1 MPRILHIL
9 SQRPSLTGSGV
20 TIEALVR
27 HSAEQGWDQRAI
39 IGIPEGTELPDVGG
53 LDASCI
59 HPLRFGGEAIPYPIP
74 GMSDVMPYESTRFSE
89 MTPAMVET
97 YRDRWRSHLE
107 SVRATFSPD
116 VIHVHHIWILGSLV
130 RDVFEEV
137 PIVNHC
143 HATGLRQMQL
153 APHLADAVV
162 AGCRRNDRFAVLH
175 GIHQEALS
183 KALEVPRDR
192 IHVVGA
198 GYREDLFRP
207 EPARRSSKP
216 RRVLY
221 AGKLSHSKGLPWLLD
236 AFERV
241 AAAHPDVV
249 LEIAGSGG
257 GPEAVALAERIQS
270 LSPRVV
276 GLGHVNQATLAERMQ
291 AAEIFVLPSFYEGLP
306 LVLVEAYACGARVI
320 STDLPG
326 VRAELAPPLGDALIS
341 VDLPRIHGP
350 DTPEPADLPAFVDRL
365 EAALTRALS
374 LEPSAVDPSR
384 LAPFTWRAVHGR
396 VAKIWSELLA

>member
-1 MPRILHIL
+1 MPRVLHIL

-27 HSAEQGWDQRAI
+27 HSAEQGWEQRAI

-59 HPLRFGGEAIPYPIP
+59 HPLRFGGESIPFPIP

-89 MTPAMVET
+89 MTPRMIET
-97 YRDRWRSHLE
+97 YRDRWRAHLH
-107 SVRATFSPD
+107 SVREMFVPD

-130 RDVFEEV
+130 RDVFPEV

-153 APHLADAVV
+153 APHLAAAVV
-162 AGCRRNDRFAVLH
+162 EGCRRNDRFAVLH
-175 GIHQEALS
+175 GMHQKALSEALD
-183 KALEVPRDR
+183 VPLGR

-198 GYREDLFRP
+198 GYREDLFHP
-207 EPARRSSKP
+207 SEAPAEGETRI
-216 RRVLY
+216 LY

-241 AAAHPDVV
+241 AASREDVV

-257 GPEAVALAERIQS
+257 GPEARALAERIQS
-270 LSPRVV
+270 LAPRVR
-276 GLGHVNQATLAERMQ
+276 GLGHVDQKTLAARMRR
-291 AAEIFVLPSFYEGLP
+291 AEVFVLPSFYEGLP
-306 LVLVEAYACGARVI
+306 LVLVEAYASGARVI
-320 STDLPG
+320 ATDLEG
-326 VRAELAPPLGDALIS
+326 IRAELAPPLGDALIP
-341 VDLPRIHGP
+341 VALPRIHGP
-350 DTPEPADLPAFVDRL
+350 DTPEPEDLPAFVDRL
-365 EAALTRALS
+365 EIALQKALS
-374 LEPSAVDPSR
+374 LPIVAVDSTR
-384 LAPFTWRAVHGR
+384 LAPFTWRAVHAR
-396 VAKIWSELLA
+396 VAAIWSDLID

>member
-1 MPRILHIL
+1 MPRVLHVL

-20 TIEALVR
+20 TSEALVR
-27 HSAEQGWDQRAI
+27 HSAEQGWEQRAI
-39 IGIPEGTELPDVGG
+39 IGIPEGTDLPEVGG
-53 LDASCI
+53 LDPRHVHA
-59 HPLRFGGEAIPYPIP
+59 LRFGGEAIPFPIP

-89 MTPAMVET
+89 MTPEMVT
-97 YRDRWRSHLE
+97 SYRERWRSHLE
-107 SVRATFSPD
+107 SVRSVFSPD

-130 RDVFEEV
+130 RDVFPGV

-153 APHLADAVV
+153 APHLAADVV

-175 GIHQEALS
+175 AMHQEALAE
-183 KALEVPRDR
+183 ALAIPRER

-207 EPARRSSKP
+207 DPSRRPSQG

-241 AAAHPDVV
+241 AAVHPDVV

-257 GPEAVALAERIQS
+257 GPEAQALAERIRA
-270 LSPRVV
+270 LAPRVI
-276 GLGHVNQATLAERMQ
+276 GLGHVDQATLAARMQ

-306 LVLVEAYACGARVI
+306 LVLVEAHACGAHVI
-320 STDLPG
+320 ATDLPG
-326 VRAELAPPLGDALIS
+326 VRAELAPTLGEVLTS
-341 VDLPRIHGP
+341 VALPRIHGP

-365 EAALTRALS
+365 ENALIHALS
-374 LEPSAVDPSR
+374 QELSAVDPER
-384 LAPFTWRAVHGR
+384 LEPFTWRAVHGR
-396 VAKIWSELLA
+396 VAAIWSELLD